1 MIINGSF
8 NLVTNRNYL
17 TDASKQILKDNS
29 FLAQIKKFLD
39 EAERNLPVFR
49 ELIERLNKQNQEA
62 KLEAYVDKF
71 KKLKKNIKIRTRF
84 KVNNIEQLKD
94 KWIIAP

>member
-39 EAERNLPVFR
+39 KAERNLPVCR

-71 KKLKKNIKIRTRF
+71 KKFKKILKS
-84 KVNNIEQLKD
+84 EQGLKLTT
-94 KWIIAP
+94 